1 MGLRVKCCY
10 VGNFLKIVKCW
21 RMVRGGDLI
30 KNVFNLFELDVF
42 NVFFSNFWCF
52 LIIFIKSYELDMGV

>member
-1 MGLRVKCCY
+1 MLMGLRVKCCY

-42 NVFFSNFWCF
+42 NVFFSNF
-52 LIIFIKSYELDMGV
+52 